1 MKSVLVGFMGAGKST
16 AARLLGEGAA
26 DVDAVIEARVGRS
39 VQEIFEQDGE
49 SAFRELEEQATLELL
64 ADQAIHTVALGGGAL
79 GSSRIR
85 EVLKDVRVIWL
96 DVGADRRRPGFRA
109 PAGARPAGV

>member
-16 AARLLGEGAA
+16 AARSLGTGAA
-26 DVDAVIEARVGRS
+26 DVDEVIEGRLGRS

-49 SAFRELEEQATLELL
+49 SAFRDLEEQATLELL
-64 ADQAIHTVALGGGAL
+64 ADGAVHTIALGGGAL

-85 EVLKDVRVIWL
+85 EALKD
-96 DVGADRRRPGFRA
+96 RRGSQSRT
-109 PAGARPAGV
+109 PAGARPAGF